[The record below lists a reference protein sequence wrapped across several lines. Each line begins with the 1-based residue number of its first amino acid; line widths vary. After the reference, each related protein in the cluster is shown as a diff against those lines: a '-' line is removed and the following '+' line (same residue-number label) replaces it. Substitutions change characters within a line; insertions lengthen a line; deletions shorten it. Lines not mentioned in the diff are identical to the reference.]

1 MESSEMNRYT
11 YDTFSDIEGEL
22 YHSLLVLAMQFV
34 RLGGFVVRSQ
44 GETINQVLEEFL
56 PYFVED
62 SLQTDWP
69 GTQLTTSQERV
80 TTFELNPVTLE
91 LLQQKSNSIFSW
103 ILPDLPEDL
112 FLLREDGTPWMG
124 SVAHEGYIFFE
135 LTEDES
141 RIFFDAFP
149 SLKNRLCKYNS

>member
-1 MESSEMNRYT
+1 MESSEINRYT

-62 SLQTDWP
+62 SLQSAWP
-69 GTQLTTSQERV
+69 GTQLTSSQERV
-80 TTFELNPVTLE
+80 ILFDINPTTLE
-91 LLQQKSNSIFSW
+91 FLQQNSHSIFSW

-112 FLLREDGTPWMG
+112 FLLREGRHPVDGFRG
-124 SVAHEGYIFFE
+124 A
-135 LTEDES
+135 
-141 RIFFDAFP
+141 
-149 SLKNRLCKYNS
+149 